1 MQLVKQS
8 EVPATSN
15 AAGSRRSFGWLETRR
30 AGSSAG
36 RNRNS
41 PRSSFRH
48 RRLVAESSTFVF
60 VLDLTFD
67 HDGLKLA
74 AAKANSCPGLGSSS
88 CPLVGRLLSRCLN
101 AVSRG

>member
-15 AAGSRRSFGWLETRR
+15 AAGSRRSSGWLETRR

-41 PRSSFRH
+41 PA
-48 RRLVAESSTFVF
+48 RLVAESSTFVF